1 MKLLLLL
8 GALVSV
14 FSTPVLSLET
24 QKVHNN
30 IYALVGETGPRTE
43 KNFGS
48 NNTVGFVVTDK
59 GVVLIGSGAMPAGA
73 KVIHQAI
80 QEITSKPILWVVNI
94 GAQDHH
100 WLGNSY
106 FVKRGAKVLALS
118 KTVKTQEHHTKD
130 HLNRLESTSGE
141 SIKTINPMHA
151 NQTYNKD
158 NNLFNLG
165 GVDFELIW
173 PGNGHF
179 PGDGVLW
186 LPQQKV
192 LFSGDFV
199 FLDRMLGI
207 HPFSSVKEW
216 QKSVHQLAKLNA
228 KHVIPGH
235 GYAADWKKVKA
246 QTVDYLDYLV
256 KGVTTAQKEWLE
268 LDETIDQL
276 STAPKFESLENF
288 DGWHRRNIHRT
299 FLQFEAE

>member
-1 MKLLLLL
+1 MRFLVFL
-8 GALVSV
+8 GVLVSGFSMPV
-14 FSTPVLSLET
+14 FSLET
-24 QKVHNN
+24 QKVDNN
-30 IYALVGETGPRTE
+30 VYALVGETGPRTE

-80 QEITSKPILWVVNI
+80 KEVTQKPILWVVNI
-94 GAQDHH
+94 GSQDHH

-106 FVKRGAKVLALS
+106 FVERGAKVLSLP
-118 KTVKTQEHHTKD
+118 KTVETQKSHVKN
-130 HLNRLESTSGE
+130 HLNRLKSTAKE
-141 SIKTINPMHA
+141 LIKTINPVYA
-151 NQTYNKD
+151 NQIFTED
-158 NNLFNLG
+158 RNLFNLG

-192 LFSGDFV
+192 LFTGDFV

-207 HPFSSVKEW
+207 HPFSNVKEW
-216 QKSVHQLAKLNA
+216 QKSVHQLSKLKAKR
-228 KHVIPGH
+228 VIPGH
-235 GYAADWKKVKA
+235 GRAASWQKAKA

-256 KGVTTAQKEWLE
+256 TGVTAAQKEWLE

-276 STAPKFESLENF
+276 SVAPKFEPLKNF
-288 DGWHRRNIHRT
+288 NGWHRRNIQRT
-299 FLQFEAE
+299 YLQFEAE